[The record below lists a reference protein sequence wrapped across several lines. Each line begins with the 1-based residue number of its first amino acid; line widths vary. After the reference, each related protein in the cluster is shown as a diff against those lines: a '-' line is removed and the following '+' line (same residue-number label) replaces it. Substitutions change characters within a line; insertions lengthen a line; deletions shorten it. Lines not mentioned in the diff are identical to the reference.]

1 MTQAQ
6 DILDR
11 LNEMKSALDKHIAVG
26 VESERKINEMYITL
40 ITGNGVP
47 SIKERVNGLE
57 KNMLDKK
64 TVTELEGKIDK
75 LELRLPDPKEWS
87 EIKLWSF
94 WSKVILTALSI
105 IMTGALAAMGQALFR
120 LLAGS

>member
-11 LNEMKSALDKHIAVG
+11 LNELKSALDKHIAVG

-75 LELRLPDPKEWS
+75 LEQRLPDSKEWS

-94 WSKVILTALSI
+94 WSKFILTALSI